1 MDIKEV
7 LRFADDLVL
16 AKTGKHLD
24 RLQEAVLHA
33 GWQGKRYSQVAKE
46 FHCTERHVGNI
57 ASKLWKIM
65 SEILEENVNKSTFKS
80 AMERYQV
87 SHNSNFL
94 NSNFLEQGNI
104 NFCTQISH
112 PPKAPQNSPP
122 TETSNQDNTQ
132 QKPRLDLRDAPELK
146 TFYNST
152 SSPLTTLETWILEQ
166 NCRLLTI
173 TGMAGAGKSA
183 IARNLIPQIQTQFDR
198 IIWRSL
204 RTSPPLEITLKNIIQ
219 FLSNQNPPNPPLPR
233 GGEER
238 QTSLLPRGGEE
249 RQTPLL
255 PRGGEERQTPLLP
268 RGGEERQ
275 TPPLVRGGEG
285 GVFPANID
293 AQLSILIETLRDNR
307 CLIVLDDVQQ
317 ILSSGQLAGNY
328 KPGYENYGTLFKLIG
343 EIPHNSCLILNSWEP
358 PSDILTFT
366 DDNSA
371 VCLLQLTGLGEA
383 ATEILREKGLLDEEY
398 CPELIELYQGNPLWL
413 KLVAQT
419 INNLFNGRVSQY
431 LSYQP
436 VFLGDELT
444 PILQQH
450 YQRLSEI
457 EKQAIALIGNESEP
471 ISFTQFMAK
480 CQGSQG
486 ELFKAIQSLD
496 RRGMIEKLSCETETV
511 FTIPPVL
518 KQYVQMIL

>member
-1 MDIKEV
+1 MDAEEI
-7 LRFADDLVL
+7 LRFAENLVF
-16 AKTGKHLD
+16 AKTGK
-24 RLQEAVLHA
+24 RLEDLQRTVVRGA
-33 GWQGKRYSQVAKE
+33 WQGKTYPQIAKE
-46 FHCTERHVGNI
+46 SHRTPRHTRNV
-57 ASKLWKIM
+57 ASKLWQLL
-65 SEILEENVNKSTFKS
+65 SEILEENVKKSNFRST
-80 AMERYQV
+80 MERYQV

-94 NSNFLEQGNI
+94 NYNFLEQGNI
-104 NFCTQISH
+104 NFCTETPH
-112 PPKAPQNSPP
+112 PPATPQNSPP
-122 TETSNQDNTQ
+122 AQTSTEDNTQ

-146 TFYNST
+146 TFYNYPN
-152 SSPLTTLETWILEQ
+152 SPLTTLENAIARQ

-173 TGMAGAGKSA
+173 TGMAGTGKSA

-204 RTSPPLEITLKNIIQ
+204 RTSPPLETTLKNLIQ
-219 FLSNQNPPNPPLPR
+219 FLSNQPEIN
-233 GGEER
+233 
-238 QTSLLPRGGEE
+238 
-249 RQTPLL
+249 
-255 PRGGEERQTPLLP
+255 
-268 RGGEERQ
+268 
-275 TPPLVRGGEG
+275 
-285 GVFPANID
+285 FPANTD

-307 CLIVLDDVQQ
+307 CLIILDDVQQ

-366 DDNSA
+366 DDNLS

-457 EKQAIALIGNESEP
+457 EKQAIALISNESDP
-471 ISFTQFMAK
+471 VSFTLLMSK
-480 CQGSQG
+480 CQGSQV

-496 RRGMIEKLSCETETV
+496 RRGIIAKLSCESETI

>member
-7 LRFADDLVL
+7 LRLADDLVL

-24 RLQEAVLHA
+24 NLQQAVLLA
-33 GWQGKRYSQVAKE
+33 TWQGKRYSQIAKE
-46 FHCTERHVGNI
+46 YHCTEHHVANV
-57 ASKLWKIM
+57 ASKLWQLIKKKLGEKV
-65 SEILEENVNKSTFKS
+65 SKTTLRS
-80 AMERYQV
+80 AMERYEI
-87 SHNSNFL
+87 SKISNSGYFNL
-94 NSNFLEQGNI
+94 VHKGNI
-104 NFCTQISH
+104 NVCTETSH

-122 TETSNQDNTQ
+122 TQTSNEDNTQ
-132 QKPRLDLRDAPELK
+132 PKPRLDLRDAPTLR
-146 TFYNST
+146 TFYDRP

-166 NCRLLTI
+166 NCRLLTT
-173 TGMAGAGKSA
+173 TGMAGTGKSS
-183 IARNLIPQIQTQFDR
+183 IARHLIPQIQTQFDR

-204 RTSPPLEITLKNIIQ
+204 RTSPPLETTIKNIIQ
-219 FLSNQNPPNPPLPR
+219 FLSNQPEINL
-233 GGEER
+233 
-238 QTSLLPRGGEE
+238 
-249 RQTPLL
+249 
-255 PRGGEERQTPLLP
+255 
-268 RGGEERQ
+268 
-275 TPPLVRGGEG
+275 
-285 GVFPANID
+285 PANTD
-293 AQLSILIETLRDNR
+293 AQLSILIETLRENR

-317 ILSSGQLAGNY
+317 ILSSGQLAGYY

-398 CPELIELYQGNPLWL
+398 WPELIELYQGNPLWL

-419 INNLFNGRVSQY
+419 INNLFSGRGSQY

-436 VFLGDELT
+436 VFLADELT

-457 EKQAIALIGNESEP
+457 EKQAIALISNESDP
-471 ISFTQFMAK
+471 VSFTLLMSK
-480 CQGSQG
+480 CQGSQV

-496 RRGMIEKLSCETETV
+496 RRGIIAKLSCESETI

-518 KQYVQMIL
+518 KQYIQMIL

>member
-1 MDIKEV
+1 MDVQEL
-7 LRFADDLVL
+7 LRFADGLVFT
-16 AKTGKHLD
+16 KTGKHLD
-24 RLQEAVLHA
+24 DLQQAVVR
-33 GWQGKRYSQVAKE
+33 GTWQGKRYSEISKE
-46 FHCTERHVGNI
+46 VHCTERYVRNV
-57 ASKLWKIM
+57 ASKLWQTL
-65 SEILEENVNKSTFKS
+65 SEILDEDVMKSNLRST
-80 AMERYQV
+80 MERYEFSKV
-87 SHNSNFL
+87 SNFGDF
-94 NSNFLEQGNI
+94 NFIQNKGNI
-104 NFCTQISH
+104 NVCTETSH
-112 PPKAPQNSPP
+112 PPKTPQNSPP
-122 TETSNQDNTQ
+122 AQTSTEDNTQ

-152 SSPLTTLETWILEQ
+152 SSPLTALENAITHQ

-173 TGMAGAGKSA
+173 TGMTGTGKSA

-204 RTSPPLEITLKNIIQ
+204 RTSPPLETTLKTLIQ
-219 FLSNQNPPNPPLPR
+219 FLSNQPEINL
-233 GGEER
+233 
-238 QTSLLPRGGEE
+238 
-249 RQTPLL
+249 
-255 PRGGEERQTPLLP
+255 
-268 RGGEERQ
+268 
-275 TPPLVRGGEG
+275 
-285 GVFPANID
+285 PANTD
-293 AQLSILIETLRDNR
+293 AQLSILIEILRENR
-307 CLIVLDDVQQ
+307 CLIILDDVQQ
-317 ILSSGQLAGNY
+317 ILSSGQLAGHY

-371 VCLLQLTGLGEA
+371 VCLLQLTGLGEV

-398 CPELIELYQGNPLWL
+398 WPELIELYQGNPLWL

-457 EKQAIALIGNESEP
+457 EKQAIAQLSNEIEP
-471 ISFTQFMAK
+471 VSFTQFLAK

-486 ELFKAIQSLD
+486 ELFKAIQSLA

-518 KQYVQMIL
+518 KQYVKMMAE